1 MVGGRARTV
10 ETAVQEFAR
19 DLVGQD
25 GDFDFLVGCRG
36 AEVPKHAHWAEPA
49 MNRGEPDQQRNDLRS
64 RLGSLQ
70 QFAGVRRLV
79 LDDGPERGV
88 AVLEL
93 STGGGLDFWVMA
105 DRGLDIGMLR
115 WQGLPVAWQ
124 SPQGFMHPA
133 LGQIEGDSGRGFGR
147 LLSGFL
153 CTCGLDGVRQPVDGR
168 PLHGRMAM
176 VPARVSTA
184 AALWHEPVPVLRV
197 EGECVQYRQG
207 GENLRLH
214 RVIEAVIG
222 GAEIRLI
229 DTVTNDSHQAQP
241 HDLLYHFNLGYP
253 AIGPGTTVA
262 QSGAIRVGPIDLPD
276 HAPPPPI
283 LCLPAGPQDAPIV
296 VRTPLAD
303 GTHFCLSMTFES
315 NNLPW
320 VQVWRDL
327 RPGCGLLAIEPCA
340 SQWLPGGLSATLPT
354 LAPGE
359 SRRYGLR
366 LVFQRETN

>member
-1 MVGGRARTV
+1 MATGIPDM
-10 ETAVQEFAR
+10 Q
-19 DLVGQD
+19 
-25 GDFDFLVGCRG
+25 RG
-36 AEVPKHAHWAEPA
+36 
-49 MNRGEPDQQRNDLRS
+49 DLRS
-64 RLGSLQ
+64 RVGSLQ

-115 WQGLPVAWQ
+115 WRGVPVAWQ

-133 LGQIEGDSGRGFGR
+133 LGHVEGDGGRGFAR
-147 LLSGFL
+147 MLSGFL

-168 PLHGRMAM
+168 PLHGRLAM

-184 AALWHEPVPVLRV
+184 AAMWDLPVPVLRV

-222 GAEIRLI
+222 GSEIRLT
-229 DTVTNDSHQAQP
+229 DTVTNDGDQPQP

-253 AIGPGTTVA
+253 SIGPGTTVEQA
-262 QSGAIRVGPIDLPD
+262 GATAADPVYARWHATRANRPADTAGRWLAFLPVDDDPDRNPALGPAL
-276 HAPPPPI
+276 ARSASR
-283 LCLPAGPQDAPIV
+283 LWPACDRALFKPMAARRSQ
-296 VRTPLAD
+296 
-303 GTHFCLSMTFES
+303 C
-315 NNLPW
+315 
-320 VQVWRDL
+320 
-327 RPGCGLLAIEPCA
+327 PCA
-340 SQWLPGGLSATLPT
+340 CACTW
-354 LAPGE
+354 
-359 SRRYGLR
+359 
-366 LVFQRETN
+366 

>member
-1 MVGGRARTV
+1 MATGIADM
-10 ETAVQEFAR
+10 Q
-19 DLVGQD
+19 
-25 GDFDFLVGCRG
+25 RG
-36 AEVPKHAHWAEPA
+36 
-49 MNRGEPDQQRNDLRS
+49 DLRS

-115 WQGLPVAWQ
+115 WRGMPVAWQ

-133 LGQIEGDSGRGFGR
+133 LGHVEGDGGRGFGR
-147 LLSGFL
+147 MLSGFL

-168 PLHGRMAM
+168 PLHGRLAM

-184 AALWHEPVPVLRV
+184 AAMWDLPVPVLRV

-222 GAEIRLI
+222 GSEIRLT
-229 DTVTNDSHQAQP
+229 DTVTNDGDQPQP

-253 AIGPGTTVA
+253 SIGPGTTVERA
-262 QSGAIRVGPIDLPD
+262 GAIWVGPIDLPEL
-276 HAPPPPI
+276 AMPPPI
-283 LCLPAGPQDAPIV
+283 QCMASGAHDAPVV

-303 GTHFCLSMTFES
+303 GSRFCLSMTFASET
-315 NNLPW
+315 LPW
-320 VQVWRDL
+320 VQLWRDL

-340 SQWLPGGLSATLPT
+340 SQWLPGGLSAPVPALG
-354 LAPGE
+354 PGE
-359 SRRYGLR
+359 SRCYGLR
-366 LVFQRETN
+366 VAFCREAPPSCLAAPSFISN